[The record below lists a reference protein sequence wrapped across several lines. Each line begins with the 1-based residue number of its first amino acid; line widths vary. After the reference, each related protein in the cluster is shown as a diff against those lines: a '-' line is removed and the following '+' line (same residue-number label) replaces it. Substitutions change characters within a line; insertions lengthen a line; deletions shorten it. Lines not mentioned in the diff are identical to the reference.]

1 MTADQYY
8 YRKFLEWQSKGNGDY
23 RNYIR
28 RVGKSG
34 LTNEFKNDPN
44 FQTEVCSYLKA
55 YAQGQE
61 RETVM
66 SVIEGIANPDRDILE
81 IIIGATLE
89 ACYPDSKTG
98 GALIGLAIAGL
109 IGAAL
114 LALLNQKK

>member
-8 YRKFLEWQSKGNGDY
+8 YNKFLEWQSKGNGDY

-28 RVGKSG
+28 RVGKSD
-34 LTNEFKNDPN
+34 LTNEFKNDSN
-44 FQTEVCSYLKA
+44 FRTEVCSYLKS
-55 YAQGQE
+55 YARGQE

-66 SVIEGIANPDRDILE
+66 SVIEGIANPDKDILE

-89 ACYPDSKTG
+89 ACYSRSNVG
-98 GALIGLAIAGL
+98 GALMGLAIAGL

-114 LALLNQKK
+114 LALLSQKK

>member
-1 MTADQYY
+1 M
-8 YRKFLEWQSKGNGDY
+8 
-23 RNYIR
+23 
-28 RVGKSG
+28 
-34 LTNEFKNDPN
+34 
-44 FQTEVCSYLKA
+44 KA

-89 ACYPDSKTG
+89 ACYPNSNVG

-114 LALLNQKK
+114 IALLSQKK